1 MADFVQS
8 RNRSGSTRMETVERK
23 VVRVNPDNYFTEYTI
38 TYLKNNHKR
47 LGYNY
52 ANREKEWM
60 QEMITKSGLNVE
72 LKFVNDAGGMTGL
85 TTIHKDGSATIE
97 LFNMTPSSVV
107 AIDSFLHELAHAV
120 DAHNYYLEHGDVKKL
135 KEHGKSWKKI
145 AVQMGT
151 PPYNSL
157 SMFDRGSRF

>member
-60 QEMITKSGLNVE
+60 QEMITKCSRGIVE
-72 LKFVNDAGGMTGL
+72 EVFHRYPRTM
-85 TTIHKDGSATIE
+85 
-97 LFNMTPSSVV
+97 
-107 AIDSFLHELAHAV
+107 
-120 DAHNYYLEHGDVKKL
+120 LE
-135 KEHGKSWKKI
+135 
-145 AVQMGT
+145 
-151 PPYNSL
+151 
-157 SMFDRGSRF
+157 